1 MVSVNNRP
9 AAGRDVLVTHIS
21 TISSAAMVSLGCSV
35 YGLISGMMESYT
47 LLKASAPGP
56 LPKLTFDDHLPNLP
70 FDVVLKDML
79 FLGGLRFVGWLV
91 VGFVAGGVLAS
102 FFNILA
108 RTTGG
113 LRIRIRDGE
122 HP

>member
-1 MVSVNNRP
+1 MVPENNRP
-9 AAGRDVLVTHIS
+9 AADREVHVTHVSSIS
-21 TISSAAMVSLGCSV
+21 FATIVALGCSV

-47 LLKASAPGP
+47 RLKEGAASGK
-56 LPKLTFDDHLPNLP
+56 LPDLTSAF
-70 FDVVLKDML
+70 VLKDMFL
-79 FLGGLRFVGWLV
+79 FGGIRFVGWLV
-91 VGFVAGGVLAS
+91 IGFPVGGVLAG

-122 HP
+122 NA